1 MAKIPPRFEH
11 ATFESLDDGI
21 KKSLQAWI
29 DQHKTGKESLM
40 LYGKPGVGKTHAM
53 YSLLQK
59 APNIKH
65 RFYNSTEIIEDIRAS
80 FNDRYVQNPM
90 NMLKGFDGYLFIDDF
105 GTERLTD
112 FVQDM
117 FYQII
122 NDRYINKLPT
132 IISTNFDLSEIA
144 DRLGERVAS
153 RLAEMCFI
161 INVTGDDRRFK

>member
-11 ATFESLDDGI
+11 AKFETLDDGI

-29 DQHKTGKESLM
+29 DQHKTEKESLM
-40 LYGKPGVGKTHAM
+40 LCGKYGVGKTHAM
-53 YSLLQK
+53 YALLQK

-65 RFYNSTEIIEDIRAS
+65 RFYNSTEIIDGIRSS
-80 FNDRYVQNPM
+80 FNDRYTQSPLDQ
-90 NMLKGFDGYLFIDDF
+90 LKGFDGYLFIDDF
-105 GTERLTD
+105 GAERLTD
-112 FVQDM
+112 FVQDT
-117 FYQII
+117 FYQLI

-132 IISTNFDLSEIA
+132 IISTNYELPEIA

>member
-1 MAKIPPRFEH
+1 MAKIPQRFEN
-11 ATFESLDDGI
+11 ATFETLDEGLQ
-21 KKSLQAWI
+21 KSMKAWI
-29 DQHKTGKESLM
+29 DQHKTAKESLM

-53 YSLLQK
+53 YALLQK
-59 APNIKH
+59 ANIKN

-80 FNDRYVQNPM
+80 FNDRYVQNPIHI
-90 NMLKGFDGYLFIDDF
+90 LKGFDGYLFIDDF

-132 IISTNFDLSEIA
+132 IISTNYDLSEIA